1 MDEAQDTSRLQHD
14 ILAKVAR
21 GELFLVGDEDQS
33 IYGFRGAWPQGLVG
47 FFQRYPGGRLL
58 KLEEK
63 KSVSEI
69 AFSCGFNDSNYFS
82 HKFKT
87 VYGLSPLQF
96 QKRCR

>member
-1 MDEAQDTSRLQHD
+1 METGISFHEFLTSIRLKEA
-14 ILAKVAR
+14 
-21 GELFLVGDEDQS
+21 E
-33 IYGFRGAWPQGLVG
+33 
-47 FFQRYPGGRLL
+47 RLL